1 MFRQAGVLA
10 MSEQVLLRQMLLMG
24 KVVNSTA
31 GSAIRRDVFVG
42 STLQPQVGRYV
53 RRVGRP
59 RQDWSTEVLK
69 ATATKLGSLARMEA
83 LFRRDGWKAESK
95 VFFMCNVLY
104 QFNYLR
110 QFGDSGPLD
119 GLTV

>member
-42 STLQPQVGRYV
+42 STLETQVGRYV

-83 LFRRDGWKAESK
+83 LFRRDGWKAELKSFFK
-95 VFFMCNVLY
+95 V
-104 QFNYLR
+104 
-110 QFGDSGPLD
+110 
-119 GLTV
+119 